1 VDIALSDVNNH
12 MTITIGEAVAAAA
25 RLSVVLVV
33 AALVVA
39 AASAAVVSEGAPVVA
54 VEQDHAFK
62 K

>member
-1 VDIALSDVNNH
+1 V
-12 MTITIGEAVAAAA
+12 AA

-33 AALVVA
+33 AALAVA
-39 AASAAVVSEGAPVVA
+39 AVSAAVVSEGAPVVA